1 MLFRSKDAYYEN
13 LLVKNNS
20 KARITDRI
28 KKSEAQPGIMQICN
42 AYGSVKIDEMQVV
55 DGGIEVD
62 GVIEVQVM
70 YITDEDRR
78 PLSSIKGMI
87 PFAQTIEVKQM
98 GDNSYFEVKPNLES
112 ISVILL
118 DSDEVEVKAG
128 VNLAT
133 IVFDRITEPIIT
145 EVAEQDIDFA
155 KLQEMP
161 SIVGYIAK
169 PNKQRSNI

>member
-1 MLFRSKDAYYEN
+1 
-13 LLVKNNS
+13 
-20 KARITDRI
+20 
-28 KKSEAQPGIMQICN
+28 
-42 AYGSVKIDEMQVV
+42 MQVV

-70 YITDEDRR
+70 YISDEDRK

-87 PFAQTIEVKQM
+87 PFTQTIEVKQM
-98 GDNSYFEVKPNLES
+98 GNNSYFDVKPNLES

-133 IVFDRITEPIIT
+133 IVFDRIAEPIIT
-145 EVAEQDIDFA
+145 EVAEHDIDFA

-161 SIVGYIAK
+161 SVVGYIAK
-169 PNKQRSNI
+169 ANDSLWSIAKKYYTTVDTIKEINQLEQESIKVGDKILIVKAVDAIL